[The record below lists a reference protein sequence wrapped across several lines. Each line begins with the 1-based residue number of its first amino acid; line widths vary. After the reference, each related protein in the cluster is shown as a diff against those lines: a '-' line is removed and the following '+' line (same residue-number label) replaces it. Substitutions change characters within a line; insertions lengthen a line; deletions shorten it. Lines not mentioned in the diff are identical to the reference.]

1 MSDKDPKLWE
11 STFGEDSDAE
21 KEEQLS
27 RVRQKK
33 SQHSNKLL
41 VWSLFIIL
49 LVVMFLPII
58 GQKFSANHD
67 KSSIDSVN
75 QVAVSSKTKKASKP
89 KAKKQKAK
97 KVVSKLD
104 EQKKPAEANQVTKP
118 DENQAQAQQQQS
130 QVSEQNNQQQQRPAA
145 ASQNQQDAGQYYVV
159 QARDNAYRIALN
171 HGLTTAQLYQLNGI
185 SSGTVLRPGMQL
197 RVK

>member
-75 QVAVSSKTKKASKP
+75 QVAVSSKTKKAFKP

-130 QVSEQNNQQQQRPAA
+130 QVSEQNNQQQQQPAA

-171 HGLTTAQLYQLNGI
+171 HGLTTAQLYQLHGI